1 MSIEDILPETVP
13 TGYYLVFAA
22 LLFAIGLFGL
32 ISRRNA
38 IGMLLSIEIMLN
50 AVTVNIAAF
59 SRSGVGEGQVLG
71 QLLVVFMITVAV
83 AEAAVGLAI
92 IVAMFKLRRTVEADE
107 LKLLRG

>member
-1 MSIEDILPETVP
+1 
-13 TGYYLVFAA
+13 
-22 LLFAIGLFGL
+22 
-32 ISRRNA
+32 
-38 IGMLLSIEIMLN
+38 MLN